1 MRPDLSGKTVKI
13 KNGFND
19 PFNGTIEAGTEYHVE
34 DYWDTLTGESW
45 MFSNGNPAC
54 MNYAVR
60 SAKAGLPLDN
70 NVLYGK
76 IGAFGFLVHTS
87 EVEE

>member
-1 MRPDLSGKTVKI
+1 MRPDYAGKTVKI
-13 KNGFND
+13 KDGFND
-19 PFNGTIEAGTEYHVE
+19 PYNGPIEAGTEYHVE
-34 DYWDTLTGESW
+34 GYWDEITGKSW
-45 MFSNGNPAC
+45 MFSDGNPAC
-54 MNYAVR
+54 LNYAMR
-60 SAKAGLPLDN
+60 SAISLPLDN